1 VTLCYRS
8 TLYLCINSETGSF
21 ILYFILELEENSTL
35 NDEVWAAVGLQGNGT
50 FPLER
55 SSYNNSALL
64 DVIFRHIRRTNFNGI
79 TVSRSEGKMGEEGT
93 RM

>member
-1 VTLCYRS
+1 ML
-8 TLYLCINSETGSF
+8 LYLGINSKTGSF
-21 ILYFILELEENSTL
+21 ILYFTSELEENSTL

-64 DVIFRHIRRTNFNGI
+64 DVIFRHIQRTNFNGI
-79 TVSRSEGKMGEEGT
+79 TVSRSGGK
-93 RM
+93 

>member
-1 VTLCYRS
+1 MTLCYRR
-8 TLYLCINSETGSF
+8 TLYLSINFIIGSF
-21 ILYFILELEENSTL
+21 ILYFTSEFEENSTL

-64 DVIFRHIRRTNFNGI
+64 DVIFRHIQRTNFNGI
-79 TVSRSEGKMGEEGT
+79 TVSRSGGK
-93 RM
+93 